1 MISHLSTLFLSR
13 MKVSLESRFPI
24 RVSTAKEG
32 RQDLGLH
39 VTLSVLLYPFFFFFQ
54 KAPRSRTAGRPRH
67 SEPPGQVLLSFPPY
81 TSFSFS
87 FLIFV
92 FLFDFSIPLCLVL
105 VRTVSRYV
113 RSNNQVPILLNR
125 RADPQAV
132 SAGHAP

>member
-39 VTLSVLLYPFFFFFQ
+39 VTLSVLLYPFFFFQ
-54 KAPRSRTAGRPRH
+54 KAPRSRTAGRPRR
-67 SEPPGQVLLSFPPY
+67 SEPPDQVLLSFPPY

-113 RSNNQVPILLNR
+113 RSDNQVPILLNR
-125 RADPQAV
+125 RAVRRPSPLV
-132 SAGHAP
+132 MPRN